1 MIKCPGC
8 GASTSAKRQICHM
21 CGHLLSASQEK
32 GKEKEELQLVSEELK
47 AAAEAAVREA
57 REASRPA
64 RVTPTA
70 QPQAAGEA
78 MPIRTRRRRETR
90 IITLAAIITV
100 VALGSLG
107 YRYLPRRGGEPEF
120 RQATPRTPAAAGPT
134 QVLAEPPATEIVPA
148 PLPGPETPSAPA
160 PPVEEPFVQPELDQL
175 VEMEDSAAEGLRL
188 YFAPL
193 LSRIDADLGTSFS
206 SSETNY
212 RGTMSQESQD
222 AAVVTVS
229 FQGSGFFGDANIL
242 LRRYDR
248 GWQVGWEATHYK
260 DIRLTFSP
268 PVVVS
273 AGWESGAGQASISG
287 ASIGS
292 GGYEPLS
299 SLPEQPIEYIY
310 G

>member
-57 REASRPA
+57 SRPTRA
-64 RVTPTA
+64 TPTA
-70 QPQAAGEA
+70 QTQAAREA
-78 MPIRTRRRRETR
+78 MPTRTRRRRETR
-90 IITLAAIITV
+90 IIILAAIITV

-107 YRYLPRRGGEPEF
+107 YRYLPRREGEPEF
-120 RQATPRTPAAAGPT
+120 RQATPRTPGAAGPA
-134 QVLAEPPATEIVPA
+134 QASAGSPAAAIVPA
-148 PLPGPETPSAPA
+148 PLLSPETPSAPA
-160 PPVEEPFVQPELDQL
+160 PAVEEPSVQPEAD
-175 VEMEDSAAEGLRL
+175 EIGKMEESATEGMHL
-188 YFAPL
+188 YFGPL

-212 RGTMSQESQD
+212 QGTVSQESQD

-248 GWQVGWEATHYK
+248 GWQAGWEATHYK

-273 AGWESGAGQASISG
+273 AGSETGAGQASISG

-292 GGYEPLS
+292 GGYEPFS